1 MRRLG
6 MHVEQNPLPEPHWFQ
21 VVGWLDAPVTA
32 A

>member
-1 MRRLG
+1 MR
-6 MHVEQNPLPEPHWFQ
+6 VEQNPRPEPHWFK